1 MQWIWEWVYLFELM
15 FSFSLDKYPEVEL
28 LDHITGSIFKFWRNL
43 HTVHGG
49 CTSWHSYQQC
59 SRVLEHFST
68 LSISLHFHQH
78 LLFLVSLITAI
89 LTGVKRYLIVVLICI
104 SLMIGD
110 IEHLFIYLWP
120 SCMSLKKIICSDLS
134 VV

>member
-1 MQWIWEWVYLFELM
+1 M

-28 LDHITGSIFKFWRNL
+28 LDHISGSIFKFWRNL
-43 HTVHGG
+43 HTIHGG
-49 CTSWHSYQQC
+49 CTGLHSYQQC

-78 LLFLVSLITAI
+78 LLFLVFLITAI

-110 IEHLFIYLWP
+110 IEHLFMYLWP

-134 VV
+134 IV